1 MIILPSEI
9 SLPTTTPCAD
19 GLASWK
25 RYWLRHHHCSTLR
38 ERRLI
43 KFEFTDELV
52 ARCILLALVERGGE
66 IVSKEK
72 LIAQAWPNTFVDE
85 AALRVHVAAIRKV
98 PGGGSGARY
107 VENRC

>member
-1 MIILPSEI
+1 LNSQ
-9 SLPTTTPCAD
+9 T
-19 GLASWK
+19 SWS
-25 RYWLRHHHCSTLR
+25 RVAFCSPWSSG
-38 ERRLI
+38 
-43 KFEFTDELV
+43 
-52 ARCILLALVERGGE
+52 AGE